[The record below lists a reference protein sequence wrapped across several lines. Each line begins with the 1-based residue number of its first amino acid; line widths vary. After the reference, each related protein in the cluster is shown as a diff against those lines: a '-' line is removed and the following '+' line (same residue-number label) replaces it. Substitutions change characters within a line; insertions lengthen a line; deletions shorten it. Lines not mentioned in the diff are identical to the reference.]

1 MSLISR
7 MTFASAAAEIRSVE
21 AVLTSVGA
29 QLQDANVWSGAD
41 AERFQR
47 EWHDLVSS
55 RLHSAAS
62 KVDSVTVIQMP

>member
-7 MTFASAAAEIRSVE
+7 ITFASAAAEIRSAEIILSGV
-21 AVLTSVGA
+21 VA

-55 RLHSAAS
+55 RLHSAAN
-62 KVDSVTVIQMP
+62 KVDTVTLVQMP